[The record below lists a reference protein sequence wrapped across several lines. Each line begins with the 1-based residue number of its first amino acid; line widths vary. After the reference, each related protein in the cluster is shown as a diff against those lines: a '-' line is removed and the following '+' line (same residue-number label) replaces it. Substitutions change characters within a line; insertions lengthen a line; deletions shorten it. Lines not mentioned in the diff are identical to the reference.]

1 MRTNQEAFLF
11 LLCLNVLGSI
21 FRVLAKMVTR
31 LCLRGCSGFFI
42 LAYRRFRIFAILL
55 GVLSLVSFALVF
67 HRMARTMSYKAVAYQ
82 IGVAI
87 TKTKTEVNLRD
98 IKENITNSNAACKL
112 PVLDPFHS
120 SVIHFMKD
128 LGKLRCSGVSYSS
141 FENNMLRVEGEGV
154 ISAQYRKID
163 RTPGKDFG
171 VVLSDPVAVQNTG
184 ERTGTLLINY
194 EALALLCCEIFSG
207 VRLARLPLLQCAM
220 LLCGRKLKIEDR
232 N

>member
-1 MRTNQEAFLF
+1 
-11 LLCLNVLGSI
+11 
-21 FRVLAKMVTR
+21 MVR
-31 LCLRGCSGFFI
+31 MLSRRGCSPLFFVRH
-42 LAYRRFRIFAILL
+42 LRFRVFAIWL
-55 GVLSLVSFALVF
+55 GIVSLTSLALVF
-67 HRMARTMSYKAVAYQ
+67 RKSMSLNSAFKLRSPFLSEEIKDGLVKDNVRNSSKGVEDLDVMKTDVA
-82 IGVAI
+82 
-87 TKTKTEVNLRD
+87 
-98 IKENITNSNAACKL
+98 NSSAACRL

-120 SVIHFMKD
+120 SVIHFTKD

-141 FENNMLRVEGEGV
+141 FESNVLRVEGEGV

-207 VRLARLPLLQCAM
+207 VRLARLPLLRCAM
-220 LLCGRKLKIEDR
+220 LQCGRKLKIEDR